1 MRLINSCLY
10 VISLVARDTY
20 LFSFFLNDGLGRQIS
35 HLMVGGDRDPVG
47 GESSLH
53 IKI

>member
-35 HLMVGGDRDPVG
+35 HLMVGGERDPVVG
-47 GESSLH
+47 DPPVM
-53 IKI
+53 ID